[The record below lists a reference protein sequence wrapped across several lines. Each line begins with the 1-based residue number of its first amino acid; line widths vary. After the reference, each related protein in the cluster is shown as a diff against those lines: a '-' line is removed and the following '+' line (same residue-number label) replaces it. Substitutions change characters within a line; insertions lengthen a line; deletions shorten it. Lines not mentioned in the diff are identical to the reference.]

1 MEQQAMAT
9 TIGTR
14 IGKILF
20 IIVAAIAS
28 VVLAGCTSGEEII
41 VGLPMQEAYAVNNQQ
56 DAKLSSE
63 IGEIQASVIGSDSVS
78 GNSSDSKDDNAD
90 VYDSDVEDTVKNI
103 GSDTIITIGSS
114 DSASDLTDV
123 NSTSDGTSSPYV
135 TDIIVGTDSKSEALQ
150 DTSINQ
156 QSDII
161 TITTDIVSAIK
172 EVVTDI
178 ITDTSAEILI
188 DMFTETSSQK
198 AEVTSE
204 VPEKKDAEMDKQ
216 STEDVQSAK
225 DVQSTKDTQIAP
237 ADTQVSPADI
247 VQLNDGT
254 TWYTSKAYQYKVQF
268 PSWVEAGQMKT
279 TDLLLSGNSANKTGL
294 TKQQMALV
302 AHFTLRTEFEYYPE
316 YMKYDAW
323 WKNLY
328 GKPDEVETY
337 KGQTF
342 KYHSADSDGGFN
354 RYTYVKIG
362 NIGALRIE
370 MKFVMPEHLY
380 VDGFEQKALEVLHM
394 VTNSAKAA
402 K

>member
-1 MEQQAMAT
+1 MAT

-20 IIVAAIAS
+20 IIFAIVTSA
-28 VVLAGCTSGEEII
+28 VLTGCTSDEIT
-41 VGLPMQEAYAVNNQQ
+41 VGSPTQEAYAVNNQQ

-63 IGEIQASVIGSDSVS
+63 IGEIQANVIGSDSVNGSESGS
-78 GNSSDSKDDNAD
+78 GNGSESGSGKDA
-90 VYDSDVEDTVKNI
+90 T
-103 GSDTIITIGSS
+103 ITIGSS
-114 DSASDLTDV
+114 DSVSAMSDT
-123 NSTSDGTSSPYV
+123 NSEGGETSSSYV
-135 TDIIVGTDSKSEALQ
+135 TDIVVGT

-156 QSDII
+156 QPDIVTIATDII
-161 TITTDIVSAIK
+161 SAIE
-172 EVVTDI
+172 EVATDI

-188 DMFTETSSQK
+188 DMFTETSPQK
-198 AEVTSE
+198 EEVKE
-204 VPEKKDAEMDKQ
+204 GVLEKADAEMDNQ
-216 STEDVQSAK
+216 STVDVQISSA
-225 DVQSTKDTQIAP
+225 DI
-237 ADTQVSPADI
+237 QVSPEDI

-254 TWYTSKAYQYKVQF
+254 TWYTSKEYQYKVQF
-268 PSWVEAGQMKT
+268 PSWVEAGQLKT
-279 TDLLLSGNSANKTGL
+279 TDLLLSGNSANKIGL

-328 GKPDEVETY
+328 GKPDEAETY

-342 KYHSADSDGGFN
+342 QYHSADSDGGFN

-362 NIGALRIE
+362 NTGALRIE
-370 MKFVMPEHLY
+370 MKFSMPEQLY

-394 VTNSAKAA
+394 VTNSAQAVN
-402 K
+402 

>member
-1 MEQQAMAT
+1 MAT

-41 VGLPMQEAYAVNNQQ
+41 VGSPTQEAYAVNNQQ

-63 IGEIQASVIGSDSVS
+63 IGEIQASVIGSDSVNGSES
-78 GNSSDSKDDNAD
+78 GS
-90 VYDSDVEDTVKNI
+90 DSDVDDGGDTDATKSVVE
-103 GSDTIITIGSS
+103 DTIITIGSS
-114 DSASDLTDV
+114 DSTSAVSDA
-123 NSTSDGTSSPYV
+123 NSEGGETSSPYV
-135 TDIIVGTDSKSEALQ
+135 TDIIVGTDS
-150 DTSINQ
+150 SINQ
-156 QSDII
+156 QPDIV
-161 TITTDIVSAIK
+161 TITTDIVSAIE

-198 AEVTSE
+198 EEVKEVVSE
-204 VPEKKDAEMDKQ
+204 KADAGADVEMDNQ
-216 STEDVQSAK
+216 STVDVQISSADIK
-225 DVQSTKDTQIAP
+225 
-237 ADTQVSPADI
+237 VSPEDI

-254 TWYTSKAYQYKVQF
+254 TWYTSKEYQYKVQF
-268 PSWVEAGQMKT
+268 PSWVEAGQLKT
-279 TDLLLSGNSANKTGL
+279 TDLLLSGNSANKIGL
-294 TKQQMALV
+294 TKQQLALV

-342 KYHSADSDGGFN
+342 QYHSADSDGGFN

-362 NIGALRIE
+362 NTGALRIE
-370 MKFVMPEHLY
+370 MKFSMPEQLY

-394 VTNSAKAA
+394 VTKSAQAA
-402 K
+402 N

>member
-20 IIVAAIAS
+20 IIFAIVTSA
-28 VVLAGCTSGEEII
+28 VLTGCTSDEIM
-41 VGLPMQEAYAVNNQQ
+41 VGSPTQEAYAVSNQQ

-63 IGEIQASVIGSDSVS
+63 IGEIQANVIGSDSVNGSESGSDS
-78 GNSSDSKDDNAD
+78 GNGKDA
-90 VYDSDVEDTVKNI
+90 
-103 GSDTIITIGSS
+103 IITIGSS
-114 DSASDLTDV
+114 DSASAVGDA
-123 NSTSDGTSSPYV
+123 NSESGETSSPYV
-135 TDIIVGTDSKSEALQ
+135 TDTVVGT

-156 QSDII
+156 QPDIV
-161 TITTDIVSAIK
+161 TITTDIISAIE

-178 ITDTSAEILI
+178 IADTSAEILI

-198 AEVTSE
+198 EEVKEE
-204 VPEKKDAEMDKQ
+204 VKEKADAGADVEMDNQ
-216 STEDVQSAK
+216 STVDVQ
-225 DVQSTKDTQIAP
+225 I
-237 ADTQVSPADI
+237 SPADI
-247 VQLNDGT
+247 QVSPEDIIQLNDGT
-254 TWYTSKAYQYKVQF
+254 TWYTSKEYQYKVQF
-268 PSWVEAGQMKT
+268 PSWVEAGQLKT
-279 TDLLLSGNSANKTGL
+279 TDLLLSGNSANKIGL
-294 TKQQMALV
+294 TKQQLGLV

-342 KYHSADSDGGFN
+342 QYHSADSDGGFN

-362 NIGALRIE
+362 NTGALRIE
-370 MKFVMPEHLY
+370 MKFSMPEQLY

-402 K
+402 N